1 MTLQL
6 SLVRSHTV
14 TGDAVRGLMKARNK
28 CDFLRAT
35 TQANLVKSN
44 AVAVRVLKLGRNDG
58 KESRKI
64 KTKIKIKK
72 DLMI

>member
-1 MTLQL
+1 
-6 SLVRSHTV
+6 
-14 TGDAVRGLMKARNK
+14 MKARNK